1 MIPTRSSCGRSPCV
15 ASTATGWPLV
25 RLLVAALALPL
36 LAATAAAQAPA
47 APGGR
52 TVTST
57 GVTKPPGRTGAPF
70 SRATTEAD
78 MAKAQRAAA
87 VRDKAWDS
95 KMRTT
100 MGSICKGC

>member
-1 MIPTRSSCGRSPCV
+1 MFRFL
-15 ASTATGWPLV
+15 A
-25 RLLVAALALPL
+25 AALVLPL
-36 LAATAAAQAPA
+36 LTVAAVAQAPA

-52 TVTST
+52 TVTAT
-57 GVTKPPGRTGAPF
+57 GVTKPPGRAGNAPF
-70 SRATTEAD
+70 SRSTTEAD

-87 VRDKAWDS
+87 TRDKAWDS

>member
-1 MIPTRSSCGRSPCV
+1 M
-15 ASTATGWPLV
+15 V
-25 RLLVAALALPL
+25 RLLAAALAVPL
-36 LAATAAAQAPA
+36 LATVPAVAQTPGAA
-47 APGGR
+47 GSR
-52 TVTST
+52 NITST

-70 SRATTEAD
+70 TRSTTEAD

-87 VRDKAWDS
+87 IRDKAWDS

>member
-1 MIPTRSSCGRSPCV
+1 M
-15 ASTATGWPLV
+15 V
-25 RLLVAALALPL
+25 RLLAAVFAVPL
-36 LAATAAAQAPA
+36 LATVAVAQTTV
-47 APGGR
+47 APGAR
-52 TVTST
+52 NITST

-70 SRATTEAD
+70 TRSNTEAD

-87 VRDKAWDS
+87 IRDKAWDS

>member
-1 MIPTRSSCGRSPCV
+1 MSRF
-15 ASTATGWPLV
+15 
-25 RLLVAALALPL
+25 LVAALALPL
-36 LAATAAAQAPA
+36 LVGAALAQAPA

-57 GVTKPPGRTGAPF
+57 GVTKPPGRAGAPYT
-70 SRATTEAD
+70 RANTEAD

-87 VRDKAWDS
+87 TRDKAWDS

>member
-1 MIPTRSSCGRSPCV
+1 MS
-15 ASTATGWPLV
+15 
-25 RLLVAALALPL
+25 RLLVATLVLPL
-36 LAATAAAQAPA
+36 LAGSALAQAPA

-57 GVTKPPGRTGAPF
+57 GVTKPPGRAGAPY
-70 SRATTEAD
+70 SRVNTEAD
-78 MAKAQRAAA
+78 MAKAQRASAT
-87 VRDKAWDS
+87 RDKAWDS